1 MAARS
6 VHLKLAVR
14 QEPPPGLA
22 STASPGSLTVNVA
35 SAGADCTGDRPAHTA
50 TKAMAAPT
58 NNRILFIS
66 HSFVS
71 LRLAIWRVLRMG
83 LGGAL
88 DFAPGIVR
96 AGLRPA
102 LTIPSV
108 GSTAGSP
115 ARQIQM
121 RRCRTDLRA
130 RSRAGRS

>member
-22 STASPGSLTVNVA
+22 STASPVSFTVNVA
-35 SAGADCTGDRPAHTA
+35 SAGADCTGDNPAHRA
-50 TKAMAAPT
+50 TNAMAAPT

-66 HSFVS
+66 HPFVS
-71 LRLAIWRVLRMG
+71 LRLAISRVLRMG

-88 DFAPGIVR
+88 DFALGLVR

-102 LTIPSV
+102 LTSPNG
-108 GSTAGSP
+108 GS
-115 ARQIQM
+115 
-121 RRCRTDLRA
+121 
-130 RSRAGRS
+130 